1 MIEIDSIEKAT
12 QTTLQAVEPGHADD
26 QLVAQFEHALA
37 SGAPSQAG
45 GVLNTISDVT
55 AQISQAKQSLRAKM
69 TLPGDISPSTLM
81 EMQYQLMQINLQEEL
96 IAKGV
101 GRLTQNVETLMKM
114 Q

>member
-1 MIEIDSIEKAT
+1 MDISTIEKAT
-12 QTTLQAVEPGHADD
+12 QTTLQAVGPAQTDD
-26 QLVAQFEHALA
+26 QLVAQFEQALA
-37 SGAPSQAG
+37 SGGTSQAS
-45 GVLNTISDVT
+45 GVLNTISDMT
-55 AQISQAKQSLRAKM
+55 AQISQAKQDLRGKM
-69 TLPGDISPSTLM
+69 AAPVDASPSTLM